1 VVCAFLQYLI
11 LYIGCT
17 CMFAGMDCIVL
28 YRSKA
33 YFITA
38 STSVGSCCIDED
50 DTTFVIYA
58 RGIEW
63 EENEDVIG

>member
-1 VVCAFLQYLI
+1 
-11 LYIGCT
+11 
-17 CMFAGMDCIVL
+17 MFAGMDCIVL

>member
-1 VVCAFLQYLI
+1 
-11 LYIGCT
+11 
-17 CMFAGMDCIVL
+17 MFAGMDCIVL

-33 YFITA
+33 YIITA

-50 DTTFVIYA
+50 DTAFVMYT
-58 RGIEW
+58 RGIEC